1 MRPSAIGAVP
11 AGIRALK
18 ASCQAYHP
26 SASTSAN
33 KDDGKATLQ
42 TGQLVVTRRA
52 QLASLVA
59 MGGSAF
65 GFASVLA
72 QPGPALATEG
82 SPVEQALQGIKR
94 DFVEGQYYVTGN
106 ITRDLYAA
114 NCVFK
119 DPTVTVTGVEPYAKA
134 IATLFD
140 PAASR
145 ADLISIRAEGPSS
158 VVLRWRL
165 EGALQLGGLKIKPYT
180 GTTVYILGDDGKIV
194 RHEETWDI
202 STLDAFLSTLV
213 PSFGAPPAPPV
224 AATP

>member
-94 DFVEGQYYVTGN
+94 DFVEGQYYVTGG
-106 ITRDLYAA
+106 LLGVLSHAA
-114 NCVFK
+114 
-119 DPTVTVTGVEPYAKA
+119 
-134 IATLFD
+134 
-140 PAASR
+140 
-145 ADLISIRAEGPSS
+145 AEGACCRRVSMGGENTFHVTAPGAVS
-158 VVLRWRL
+158 VLPLVLL
-165 EGALQLGGLKIKPYT
+165 HSVMIKPSKFLD
-180 GTTVYILGDDGKIV
+180 GHRHRRALILRCMPVMAGRACREHHSRPVRSQLCLQGPDRDGH
-194 RHEETWDI
+194 R
-202 STLDAFLSTLV
+202 
-213 PSFGAPPAPPV
+213 
-224 AATP
+224 